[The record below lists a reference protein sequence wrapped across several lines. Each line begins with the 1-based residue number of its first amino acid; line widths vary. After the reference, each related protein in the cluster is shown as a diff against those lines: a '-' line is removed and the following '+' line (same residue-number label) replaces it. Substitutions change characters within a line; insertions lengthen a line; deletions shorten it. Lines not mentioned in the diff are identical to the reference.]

1 MKIAL
6 LNLANNITDMKTVSS
21 GETIYLKKTIELL
34 GHEVDIISKSK
45 GQYAIAFEDVKDIN
59 DYDRLLVINGAINF
73 FGGKENPIITNN
85 FKLMAK
91 YKNRI
96 DYLLTDLR
104 LPFKQLWPSIEKRDW
119 GYQRE
124 EVWVNSPIRV
134 ITQTHNLEITQKI
147 MPDHEAV
154 YFPLERYIL
163 LFPQNQFVSPF
174 KMVDLIYGGSFRA
187 GNRQKKMIEYFFDTD
202 YSVEFYGSAKES
214 QFNMPFTKP
223 PLFTSKIPMNET
235 ISKNSEGYASI
246 IIGDDNYNN
255 NMLTLRVWET
265 MMSEAVCLIDHDFDP
280 QHKIMEDDWYYVRN
294 KEDVARKIG
303 EIKGNENSREI
314 FLEHQHRRIYELF
327 NKEEFL
333 QRLEE
338 IL

>member
-6 LNLANNITDMKTVSS
+6 LNLANNITDIKTVSS
-21 GETIYLKKTIELL
+21 GETIYFKKTIELL
-34 GHEVDIISKSK
+34 GHNVDIISKAK
-45 GQYAIAFEDVKDIN
+45 GQYSISFEDVKDIN
-59 DYDRLLVINGAINF
+59 SYDRLLVINGAINF
-73 FGGKENPIITNN
+73 FGGKENPIIINN

-91 YKNRI
+91 YQKRI

-119 GYQRE
+119 GHSKE
-124 EVWVNSPIRV
+124 EVWVSSPIRV
-134 ITQTHNLEITQKI
+134 IAQTHNLDITKKI
-147 MPDHEAV
+147 MPGHEVV

-163 LFPQNQFVSPF
+163 LFPQSQFVSSF

-187 GNRQKKMIEYFFDTD
+187 GNRQKKMIEYLFDTD

-235 ISKNSEGYASI
+235 VSKNSEAYASI
-246 IIGDDNYNN
+246 VFGDDNYNN

-265 MMSEAVCLIDHDFDP
+265 MISEAVCLIDHDFDP
-280 QHKIMEDDWYYVRN
+280 DHKIMEDDWFYVRN
-294 KEDVARKIG
+294 KEDVSRKIG
-303 EIKGNENSREI
+303 EIKENESSREI
-314 FLEHQHRRIYELF
+314 FLDHQHKRIYELF
-327 NKEEFL
+327 DEKDYL
-333 QRLEE
+333 KRLEE